1 MNRELPRR
9 KHIRLKEYDYRLPG
23 IYFVTTNVRGNRCL
37 LSHVQVGRGL
47 APAEVRLTE
56 LGRIVEEELRDLPRR
71 YPGVTVHKYVIMP
84 NHVHMVLGWETAG
97 ASPRPTLMQ
106 VVGAFKS
113 LAARRCNRLR
123 NTPGEAFWQ
132 TSFYESVISSEK
144 VYRDV
149 WQYIEENPVRW
160 AEDPYYTDT

>member
-1 MNRELPRR
+1 MF
-9 KHIRLKEYDYRLPG
+9 G
-23 IYFVTTNVRGNRCL
+23 
-37 LSHVQVGRGL
+37 
-47 APAEVRLTE
+47 
-56 LGRIVEEELRDLPRR
+56 
-71 YPGVTVHKYVIMP
+71 
-84 NHVHMVLGWETAG
+84 ETDA
-97 ASPRPTLMQ
+97 RPTLMQ